1 MCITS
6 DVDRTYELPIA
17 KVEKYKCKN
26 CRTEL
31 FEYQKQCYHC
41 SFNIIN
47 FEEDLIQIVN
57 DFNIYINALEHYNFH
72 EVLVNSK
79 NKSNV
84 EKMCTICKRINKFD
98 TTCPHCK
105 FNLTLF
111 YNYCKKIHNCTN
123 YEINKVVR
131 ALQYNT

>member
-1 MCITS
+1 
-6 DVDRTYELPIA
+6 
-17 KVEKYKCKN
+17 
-26 CRTEL
+26 
-31 FEYQKQCYHC
+31 
-41 SFNIIN
+41 
-47 FEEDLIQIVN
+47 
-57 DFNIYINALEHYNFH
+57 
-72 EVLVNSK
+72 
-79 NKSNV
+79 
-84 EKMCTICKRINKFD
+84 MCTICKRINKFD